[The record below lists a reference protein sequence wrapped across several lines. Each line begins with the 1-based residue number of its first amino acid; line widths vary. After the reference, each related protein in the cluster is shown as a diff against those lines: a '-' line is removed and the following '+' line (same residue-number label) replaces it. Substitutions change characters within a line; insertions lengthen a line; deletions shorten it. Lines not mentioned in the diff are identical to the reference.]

1 MFLPSDINLT
11 MEDILEGEDDCS
23 EADSD
28 YHEDHISDVCD
39 SEWPWTVV
47 SNVRKS
53 RKKLQF
59 R

>member
-1 MFLPSDINLT
+1 
-11 MEDILEGEDDCS
+11 MEDILEVEDDCS
-23 EADSD
+23 EAESD
-28 YHEDHISDVCD
+28 YHEDHISDVYD